1 MNTGWDYL
9 ANIRVEEAI
18 YQSKTNVERVE
29 LF

>member
-9 ANIRVEEAI
+9 ANIRVEEAV
-18 YQSKTNVERVE
+18 YQLNTNVERVE